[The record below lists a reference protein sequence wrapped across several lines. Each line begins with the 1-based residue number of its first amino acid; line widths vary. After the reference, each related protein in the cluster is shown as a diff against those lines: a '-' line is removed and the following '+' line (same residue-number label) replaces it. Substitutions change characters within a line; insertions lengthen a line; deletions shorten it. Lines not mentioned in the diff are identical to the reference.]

1 MYERRRT
8 VFNICLWSIL
18 LGIAAIIIVFQVI
31 TDGVYSF
38 RSEEFHTMN
47 QSWKLI
53 TSNGSTKEI
62 NLPLEYDAS
71 DMAEVVIFRKLPQTI
86 TNKDC
91 LLMRG
96 SRQDFC
102 VWIGGEIR
110 EKYSDSHIRI
120 MGKTSASI
128 YVIIPLSKEDSGKQM
143 KITYTSNYDDY
154 RGILNG
160 IGIGTET
167 GIYTQ
172 IIRESGFHTIVG
184 FILLFAGMIFGM
196 IGVVYRWSFKKVTGF
211 GYLGCFVVM
220 TSGWVLTQSKM
231 RQFYI
236 NDTVSLDYAAY
247 LLLLVI
253 PIPLLMYLNEMQKKR
268 HAQLYHTLILTNLLY
283 FGIRIVYQYM
293 NLYDLME
300 VLELTVFVYGIEAV
314 VVFYTFIMDCKKGLL
329 YQIRELMI
337 GTTIMVV
344 AMVLEVITF
353 VLNKSGEIG
362 QIACIGLLMFLII
375 MGYMSIKLVGMQEKE
390 QLQAIQANQAKSV
403 FLANM
408 SHEIRTPMNA
418 VMGMSEILLRQENL
432 SPEVREGIENIQSA
446 GGNLLSII
454 NDILDFS
461 KIESG
466 KMELVEANYH
476 LSSMV
481 YDIQNMIQFRIK
493 GNDVKLV
500 LDIDESLPNELYG
513 DEVRIRQILIN
524 LLGNAVKFTDKG
536 TITLRIRW
544 KKKEDTAWLKIDV
557 EDTGIGIREE
567 HLEEL
572 FESFK
577 RVDLNH
583 NYSIEGTGLGL
594 SICKQLCLLMD
605 GDVTVASQY
614 GKGSIFTVVLPQK
627 IVDEKVIYGNAK
639 KVEKS
644 KTQGEEKHRSD
655 FFAPNAKVLVVDDNE
670 LNLKVVTGL
679 MKPYGMQLETVMSGK
694 EAIEK
699 VRQNHYQ
706 LIFLDHMMPQMDG
719 IETFQ
724 KIKSEIKDFST
735 PVIALTANAISG
747 VREMYLE
754 HGFTDY
760 LSKPVN
766 VEKLLEQ
773 LKKYIPKEYTQQEQI
788 TGQLKEN
795 IEKAIQALEDFDEE
809 QAKELL
815 VLSKDYPM
823 DEQGRKLLNETLR
836 QIDDFMY
843 EEGKEGLQKFL
854 ETL

>member
-1 MYERRRT
+1 MYERRRKILN
-8 VFNICLWSIL
+8 VCLW
-18 LGIAAIIIVFQVI
+18 GIVLAIIAIILVFQGI
-31 TDGVYSF
+31 SDGEYSF
-38 RSEEFHTMN
+38 RSGEFHTMN

-71 DMAEVVIFRKLPQTI
+71 DMAEVVIFRKLPQSLTD
-86 TNKDC
+86 KDC

-102 VWIGGEIR
+102 VWVGGEIR
-110 EKYSDSHIRI
+110 EKYSDSHLRVV
-120 MGKTSASI
+120 GETSASI
-128 YVIIPLSKEDSGKQM
+128 YVLIPLSEKDSGKEI
-143 KITYTSNYDDY
+143 KITYTSDYDSY
-154 RGILNG
+154 RGVLNG
-160 IGIGTET
+160 IGIGTEI

-172 IIRESGFHTIVG
+172 IISESGFHTIVG
-184 FILLFAGMIFGM
+184 FIILFAGIIFG
-196 IGVVYRWSFKKVTGF
+196 IVGIVFRYSFKKYTGF
-211 GYLGCFVVM
+211 EYLGCFAM
-220 TSGWVLTQSKM
+220 MASGWVLAQSKM

-236 NDTVSLDYAAY
+236 NDTVSLDYVAY

-253 PIPLLMYLNEMQKKR
+253 PIPLLMYLNEMQKER
-268 HAQLYHTLILTNLLY
+268 HATLYHTLIFTNLLY
-283 FGIRIVYQYM
+283 LIARIVYQYM
-293 NLYDLME
+293 GLYDLME
-300 VLELTVFVYGIEAV
+300 VLELTVFLYVVEALIAA
-314 VVFYTFIMDCKKGLL
+314 YTFVLDCKSGLL
-329 YQIRELMI
+329 NQVKELMI
-337 GTTIMVV
+337 GTAIMVGS
-344 AMVLEVITF
+344 MILEVIAF
-353 VLNKSGEIG
+353 VVNKSGEVGEIV
-362 QIACIGLLMFLII
+362 CMGLFLFLLV
-375 MGYMSIKLVGMQEKE
+375 MGYLSIKIMGMQEKE
-390 QLQAIQANQAKSV
+390 QIQAIQANQAKSA

-418 VMGMSEILLRQENL
+418 VMGMSEILLRQEDL

-446 GGNLLSII
+446 GSNLLSII

-466 KMELVEANYH
+466 KMELVEHNYH
-476 LSSMV
+476 LSSLIH
-481 YDIQNMIQFRIK
+481 DIQNMIQFRIK
-493 GNDVKLV
+493 GNAVRLV
-500 LDIDESLPNELYG
+500 LDVDDSLPNELYG
-513 DEVRIRQILIN
+513 DEVRLRQILIN
-524 LLGNAVKFTDKG
+524 LLGNAVKFTEKG
-536 TITLRIRW
+536 VIILRIRW

-567 HLEEL
+567 DLEEL

-614 GKGSIFTVVLPQK
+614 GKGSQFTVVIPQK
-627 IVDEKVIYGNAK
+627 IVDENVIYGNAK

-644 KTQGEEKHRSD
+644 KSQGEEKQKSD
-655 FFAPNAKVLVVDDNE
+655 FFAPKAKVLIVDDNE

-699 VRQNHYQ
+699 VKETEYQ

-724 KIKSEIKDFST
+724 KMKSEIKDFST

-747 VREMYLE
+747 VREMYME

-766 VEKLLEQ
+766 VQKLLEQ
-773 LKKYIPKEYTQQEQI
+773 LKKYIPKEYTKQEEI
-788 TGQLKEN
+788 SGQLKEN
-795 IEKAIQALEDFDEE
+795 IENAIQALEDFDEE
-809 QAKELL
+809 KAKELL

-823 DEQGRKLLNETLR
+823 DEQGRKLLKEIL
-836 QIDDFMY
+836 QLIDDFMY

>member
-8 VFNICLWSIL
+8 VFNVCLWGIL
-18 LGIAAIIIVFQVI
+18 LGITVIILVFQGI
-31 TDGVYSF
+31 SDGVYSF
-38 RSEEFHTMN
+38 RSEDFYTMN

-62 NLPLEYDAS
+62 NLPLEFDAS
-71 DMAEVVIFRKLPQTI
+71 DMSEVVVFRKLPRGI
-86 TNKDC
+86 TSKDR

-102 VWIGGEIR
+102 VWIDGEIR
-110 EKYSDSHIRI
+110 KKYSDSNIRVI
-120 MGKTSASI
+120 GKTSASVF
-128 YVIIPLSKEDSGKQM
+128 VIIPLFEEDSGKEI
-143 KITYTSNYDDY
+143 KITYTSHYDSY
-154 RGILNG
+154 RGVLNG
-160 IGIGTET
+160 IGIGSEI

-172 IIRESGFHTIVG
+172 IVTESGFHTIVG
-184 FILLFAGMIFGM
+184 FVILFAGIIFGI
-196 IGVVYRWSFKKVTGF
+196 IGVVFQCSFKKITGF
-211 GYLGCFVVM
+211 GYLGCFAIM
-220 TSGWVLTQSKM
+220 TSGWVLSQSKM

-236 NDTVSLDYAAY
+236 RDTVSLDYVAY

-253 PIPLLMYLNEMQKKR
+253 PIPLLMYLNEMQKNR
-268 HAQLYHTLILTNLLY
+268 HVQLYHILIFTNLLY
-283 FGIRIVYQYM
+283 FFTRILYQYM
-293 NLYDLME
+293 DIYDLME
-300 VLELTVFVYGIEAV
+300 ALELTVSVYVLEALV
-314 VVFYTFIMDCKKGLL
+314 VSYTFVMDCKNGLIQ
-329 YQIRELMI
+329 QIKELMI
-337 GTTIMVV
+337 GTTIMVGSMIVEVV
-344 AMVLEVITF
+344 AFTF
-353 VLNKSGEIG
+353 NKSGEIG
-362 QIACIGLLMFLII
+362 QIVCMGLLMFMIV
-375 MGYMSIKLVGMQEKE
+375 MGYLSIKLVGMQEKE

-466 KMELVEANYH
+466 KMELVETNYH
-476 LSSMV
+476 LSSLI
-481 YDIQNMIQFRIK
+481 YDIQNIIQFRIK
-493 GNDVKLV
+493 GNDVKLII
-500 LDIDESLPNELYG
+500 DIDESLPNELYG

-524 LLGNAVKFTDKG
+524 LLGNAVKFTEKG

-639 KVEKS
+639 KVDKS

-655 FFAPNAKVLVVDDNE
+655 FFAPNAKVLIVDDNE

-699 VRQNHYQ
+699 VRQNNYQ

-719 IETFQ
+719 IETLQ

-747 VREMYLE
+747 VREMYME

-766 VEKLLEQ
+766 VEKLLEK

-788 TGQLKEN
+788 AGQLKGN

-809 QAKELL
+809 EAKKLL
-815 VLSKDYPM
+815 VLSKDFPM
-823 DEQGRKLLNETLR
+823 DEQGRELLKETL
-836 QIDDFMY
+836 QLIDDFMY

-854 ETL
+854 KTL